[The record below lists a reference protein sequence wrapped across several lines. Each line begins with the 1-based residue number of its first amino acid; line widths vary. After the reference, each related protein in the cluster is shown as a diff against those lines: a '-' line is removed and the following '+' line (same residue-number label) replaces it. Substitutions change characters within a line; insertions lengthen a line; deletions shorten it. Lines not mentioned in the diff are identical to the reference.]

1 MFASA
6 ARSPTDK
13 TVIAVLGSL
22 GGVAMPR
29 LIHRNPAY
37 RLHRSTGQAIVT
49 LDGKDFYLGPHNSK
63 ASLDAYDQ
71 LIS

>member
-1 MFASA
+1 
-6 ARSPTDK
+6 
-13 TVIAVLGSL
+13 
-22 GGVAMPR
+22 MPR